1 MRLKN
6 FSARHS
12 MVGGEQSTKP
22 DKMKGWFNMALKI
35 TDLKIDP
42 LSLGGNFLLVD
53 IRPVF
58 AYVNGEKT
66 NNIDGY
72 RYQCCLPKHKMEKI
86 GVRVTGKVPLFDL
99 EKEEIPIN
107 TIVDFEGLEV
117 GSYFSNGQINV
128 NAKADSVS
136 VVD

>member
-1 MRLKN
+1 
-6 FSARHS
+6 
-12 MVGGEQSTKP
+12 
-22 DKMKGWFNMALKI
+22 MALKI

-42 LSLGGNFLLVD
+42 ASLGGNYLLVD

-58 AYVNGEKT
+58 AYKDGEKT

-86 GVRVTGKVPLFDL
+86 GVRVASKVPLFDL
-99 EKEEIPIN
+99 EKEEIPVG
-107 TIVDFEGLEV
+107 TEVDFEGLEV

-136 VVD
+136 IVE